1 MIKLIP
7 GTKEFYASIDGR
19 VFNKNLIE
27 RKQYTNGDGYK
38 TASVLT
44 NENKWITFGVH
55 RLVALAHI
63 PYEGNVDELVVNH
76 IDSVITNNCVE
87 NLEWLTV
94 GENNIHSVLFKGS
107 DINYKILCKKE
118 NNQFTFIKNISSAA
132 DLFNC
137 STLTIW
143 NIIKNKEPING
154 CYLYFQGCKKRL
166 PKCLH
171 KEKGF
176 SLNKGL
182 RKIKILNYYSK
193 EVLVFDSIGK
203 AAKYFNVK
211 SNHIYNCIS
220 QLGKVKVF
228 QKKFIIVD
236 YEKEFP
242 KITKDVVNFILR
254 SLKKEVIS
262 YNVNDKKF
270 IIYESA
276 YEFIRSS
283 KLSKKAVTTDLKRNR
298 LRIKDNWVYIYLS
311 RENVIKLKEF
321 INCSELI
328 KE

>member
-19 VFNKNLIE
+19 ILNKNLIE

-38 TASVLT
+38 TVSVLT
-44 NENKWITFGVH
+44 DENKWITFGVH

-63 PYEGNVDELVVNH
+63 PYVGNVKELVVNH
-76 IDSVITNNCVE
+76 IDSDVTNNYVE

-107 DINYKILCKKE
+107 KINYKILCKKA
-118 NNQFTFIKNISSAA
+118 NNEFTFIKNISTAA
-132 DLFNC
+132 ELFNC

-143 NIIKNKEPING
+143 DIIKNKKCING

-171 KEKGF
+171 KEKSF
-176 SLNKGL
+176 NINKGL
-182 RKIKILNYYSK
+182 RKIKILDYYSK
-193 EVLVFDSIGK
+193 EVLIFDSIGK
-203 AAKYFNVK
+203 AAKHFNVK
-211 SNHIYNCIS
+211 PNHIFNCIS
-220 QLGKVKVF
+220 QLDKVKIF

-242 KITKDVVNFILR
+242 KITKDAINFILR
-254 SLKKEVIS
+254 SLKKEVIA
-262 YNVNDKKF
+262 YNVVSKKF

-276 YEFIRSS
+276 YEFIRQNN
-283 KLSKKAVTTDLKRNR
+283 LSKKAVTTDLKRSR
-298 LRIKDNWVYIYLS
+298 LRIKDNWIYIYLS
-311 RENVIKLKEF
+311 EENVLKLKEF